1 MGYQKYVK
9 GGAQGGGA
17 GGDHE
22 QYVDCSKCMQGDA
35 RKGGAQTFVAAGNG
49 KDASDNRADDNADAS
64 QVQVGA
70 AGGAHKQYMDYL
82 STRRAANRVV
92 LPATTTGS
100 SRNGQKTTREASDM

>member
-1 MGYQKYVK
+1 MNGGAQGGGADGDYKQYMGYQKYVK

-49 KDASDNRADDNADAS
+49 KGASDKRADDNADDP
-64 QVQVGA
+64 G
-70 AGGAHKQYMDYL
+70 Y
-82 STRRAANRVV
+82 RAA
-92 LPATTTGS
+92 LPAATTS
-100 SRNGQKTTREASDM
+100 STCTT

>member
-64 QVQVGA
+64 QVQGGA
-70 AGGAHKQYMDYL
+70 AGGDYNQYMDYL
-82 STRRAANRVV
+82 KYSKS
-92 LPATTTGS
+92 GS
-100 SRNGQKTTREASDM
+100 PGGSACGDYR